1 MGWAAQNGKT
11 TGLKAAKMKFMANVT
26 EIITDVL
33 SLPRTDR
40 GYLAQKLIESLDD
53 DHDVSDD
60 EKATLDRRSQEMKDG
75 TVTPLTLDQLKEQVS
90 AK

>member
-1 MGWAAQNGKT
+1 M
-11 TGLKAAKMKFMANVT
+11 AKVT
-26 EIITDVL
+26 DIINDML

-53 DHDVSDD
+53 ERDLTDD
-60 EKATLDRRSQEMKDG
+60 EKATLDRRSQEMNDG

>member
-1 MGWAAQNGKT
+1 
-11 TGLKAAKMKFMANVT
+11 MASVT
-26 EIITDVL
+26 DIINDVL

-53 DHDVSDD
+53 ERDLTDD

-75 TVTPLTLDQLKEQVS
+75 TVTPLTLDELKQQVS
-90 AK
+90 ESLG